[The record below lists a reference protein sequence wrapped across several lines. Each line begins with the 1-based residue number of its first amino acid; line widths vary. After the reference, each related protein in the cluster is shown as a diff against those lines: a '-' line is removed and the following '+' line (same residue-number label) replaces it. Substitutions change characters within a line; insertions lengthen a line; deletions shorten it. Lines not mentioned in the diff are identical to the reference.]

1 MVSVLALSK
10 VGCGFEPKSV
20 QNKDYK
26 TGICGF
32 STKHAVLRNKSKD
45 WLVFVIKLMF

>member
-26 TGICGF
+26 IGICGF
-32 STKHAVLRNKSKD
+32 STKHAV
-45 WLVFVIKLMF
+45 